1 MSSYGNTNYS
11 PGAPGETATA
21 GANSGRFGHPTYMIH
36 KKFWKLVGGTFF
48 VFDPHEQLVLY
59 SQLKA
64 FKLKEDIRIFTG
76 EDMQTEVISIKAR
89 NYLDVS
95 ATYDVTDTASGQR
108 IGSLK
113 RKGLKS
119 VIQDEW
125 LILDANGN
133 ETGTIK
139 EDSLAIAL
147 VRRFIDYATFFLPQ
161 KYTGEIRGKHVCSLQ
176 QNRHPMLTKL
186 TIDFTP
192 DTGNLLDR
200 RLGVAAAILLCAI
213 EGKQR

>member
-1 MSSYGNTNYS
+1 MS
-11 PGAPGETATA
+11 
-21 GANSGRFGHPTYMIH
+21 NSGNSNNFMGQSGGIDRFTYPTYLIH
-36 KKFWKLVGGTFF
+36 RKFWKLVGATFF
-48 VFDPHEQLVLY
+48 VFDPNEQLVLY

-76 EDMQTEVISIKAR
+76 EDMKTEVLSIKAR
-89 NYLDVS
+89 SILDMS
-95 ATYDVTDTASGQR
+95 ATYDVTDSSTGLK
-108 IGSLK
+108 IGALK

-119 VIQDEW
+119 MIQDEW
-125 LILDANGN
+125 LILDAQDR
-133 ETGTIK
+133 EAGTIK

-161 KYTGEIRGKHVCSLQ
+161 KYTGEMGGQPVCNLQ
-176 QNRHPMLTKL
+176 QNRNPMLTK
-186 TIDFTP
+186 IVVDFTP